1 MRLNPATRT
10 FVEFILREVEG
21 LRVTCSSLFLVQS
34 ALRERGRTGYLVGG
48 RHQDDAINPVLKLT
62 EGTMVRNKPKPEKR
76 EETTAEFVKRMSQ
89 PTGKRNG
96 LKKQLKGARR

>member
-1 MRLNPATRT
+1 MR
-10 FVEFILREVEG
+10 G
-21 LRVTCSSLFLVQS
+21 LRG
-34 ALRERGRTGYLVGG
+34 RGRTGNLVGG
-48 RHQDDAINPVLKLT
+48 RHQDDAINPVLELT
-62 EGTMVRNKPKPEKR
+62 EGTMVRNKTKPEKR